1 VDHGPYQDWR
11 DRLDAWLS
19 GQAPALTSPEVKDR
33 ILAVLDQARLAVRGI
48 NATLDQ
54 VEVKDLNKYEFL
66 ASRLDDLLGF
76 EEFSLA
82 EYTYV
87 LGGGKKPGIRL
98 LVRQGDLGTRISI
111 LLFEDVVQW
120 RVDHEG
126 RKISAELMSLD
137 LSGPELEAIWPESAR
152 DLFPAQAD
160 WRGRLTEALSL
171 PVLWHHEPS
180 G

>member
-1 VDHGPYQDWR
+1 MDHGPYQDWR
-11 DRLDAWLS
+11 DRLDTWLS
-19 GQAPALTSPEVKDR
+19 GQAPASTSPEIKAR
-33 ILAVLDQARLAVRGI
+33 LLAVLDQARLAIQGI
-48 NATLDQ
+48 NATLDKAQ
-54 VEVKDLNKYEFL
+54 VTDLNKYDFV

-98 LVRQGDLGTRISI
+98 LVRQGDTATRISI
-111 LLFEDVVQW
+111 LLFEDVVRW

-126 RKISAELMSLD
+126 RKISAQLLSMD
-137 LSGPELEAIWPESAR
+137 LSGPEIEAVPPESAW
-152 DLFPAQAD
+152 DLYRAGDD

-171 PVLWHHEPS
+171 PVLWHHQP
-180 G
+180 